1 MAGRGRSD
9 PIEWKLLGRWA
20 LDGPGRG
27 RSGSVR
33 ASDAGRGSGG
43 DEAGAGAQG
52 VGVLDRLLGWFSVD
66 MGIDLGTCNTL
77 VCVRG
82 EGIVL
87 NEPSVVAVRKGTNRV
102 LNDGNAVG
110 WVAKEMLGK
119 TPGSITA
126 IRPLKDGVISDFEIT
141 EAMLSYFIRKASGR
155 MSIIGP
161 RVVISVPSGI
171 TAVETQAV
179 KNSAQRAGA
188 RQTYLVEEPMAA
200 AIGAGLPWTEPTAS
214 MIVDIGGGTSEVA
227 ILSLADIAV
236 CESVRVAGDD
246 FDEAV
251 INHMKKTY
259 NMMIGEQSAERIKI
273 EIGSA
278 APVGDE
284 TTMEVRGRDMI
295 SGLPR
300 KTTITSEEV
309 REALQEPISA
319 IIETV
324 TRTLERAEPEL
335 AADLVENGIMLAGGG
350 ALLRGLDKVIH
361 NATGLGVKVADDP
374 LTCVARGTSTFLEH
388 LETWKA
394 TLETDMDA

>member
-1 MAGRGRSD
+1 M
-9 PIEWKLLGRWA
+9 
-20 LDGPGRG
+20 
-27 RSGSVR
+27 
-33 ASDAGRGSGG
+33 
-43 DEAGAGAQG
+43 
-52 VGVLDRLLGWFSVD
+52 LDRLLGWFSVD

-126 IRPLKDGVISDFEIT
+126 VRPLKDGVISDFEIT

-155 MSIIGP
+155 MSVIGP

-246 FDEAV
+246 FDEAI

-278 APVGDE
+278 APVGEE